1 MSKKFAVIMIAA
13 VIAVCLITGVA
24 FAVWSKMDNDQ
35 VFKFSASDL
44 ELNIS
49 SDQLQVDNKK
59 LTPYEPINASFV
71 IEVVGEK
78 STVSFK
84 LSSLTYNG
92 GDKGEYIPVPEGV
105 VEVIL
110 PQRIYGIGGESMK
123 NAKCDVVLRFA
134 SDIAAAD
141 IDPFYMNKQFK
152 FIITA
157 KAVKYVTPTQYSI
170 TYHNVSSD
178 VVNDNITSYSVETNY
193 TFKDLTRTGYEFQGW
208 YTDSEFNN
216 RITELRQDTTVNSI
230 NLFAKWSAP
239 IEYIIDYNDPF
250 SLTHSNPDNYDIET
264 ETFALTELTKD
275 GYQFLGW
282 YDQETDGN
290 RITEIVKGSH
300 GNLSLYARWSEPI
313 SYDIHYNDKLN
324 ADNSANAYTSYTVIS
339 PTITLA
345 PLTTDGYQFLGWYDQ
360 ETGGNRIIEITTGS
374 TGNKLLYA
382 QWKIVKFVIIY
393 NNVFDADNKANAID
407 YDITSSITFND
418 ITRQGYEFLGW
429 FDALTGGNEIT
440 GIEAG
445 NIGDI
450 TVYAQW
456 QVKTNKITYNGLN
469 GADNSANATEYTIE
483 SQTITLNDITLKG
496 HNFLGFYDAA
506 TGGNRI
512 TEIAS
517 GSTGDI
523 VLYARWEIIQYKIT
537 YVGVE
542 DGDNRYHPTTYTVND
557 RVVFSVIIRPG
568 YDLIGWFDA
577 PTGGNQIK
585 EIPQGSTGDITIYAQ
600 WRALA

>member
-1 MSKKFAVIMIAA
+1 MSKKIAVIMIAA

-24 FAVWSKMDNDQ
+24 FAVWSVMDKDH
-35 VFKFSASDL
+35 VFRFSASDL

-78 STVSFK
+78 STVSFT

-92 GDKGEYIPVPEGV
+92 GDNGEFISVPEGV
-105 VEVIL
+105 VEVVL
-110 PQRIYGIGGESMK
+110 PQRIYGIGGESIK

-141 IDPFYMNKQFK
+141 IDPFYMNKEFK

-170 TYHNVSSD
+170 TYHNVESD
-178 VVNDNITSYSVETNY
+178 IVNDNITTYSVETNY
-193 TFKDLTRTGYEFQGW
+193 TFKDLVREGYEFQGW
-208 YTDSEFNN
+208 YLDSDFNN
-216 RITELRQDTTVNSI
+216 RITELRQDTPVNNI

-239 IEYIIDYNDPF
+239 IEYTIDYIDPF
-250 SLTHSNPDNYDIET
+250 SITHVNPINYNIET
-264 ETFALTELTKD
+264 ETFVLTELVKD

-282 YDQETDGN
+282 YDQEADEN

-300 GNLSLYARWSEPI
+300 GNKTLYARWSEPI
-313 SYDIHYNDKLN
+313 AYVIQYNDKIN
-324 ADNSANAYTSYTVIS
+324 ADNSANAHTSYTVIS

-345 PLTTDGYQFLGWYDQ
+345 PLAKDGYKFLGWFNQ
-360 ETGGNRIIEITTGS
+360 ESGGEQITEIITGS
-374 TGNKLLYA
+374 IGDKVLYA
-382 QWKIVKFVIIY
+382 QWETVKYAIIY
-393 NNVFDADNKANAID
+393 NNIIDADNTANASE

-418 ITRQGYEFLGW
+418 ITRQGYVFLGW
-429 FDALTGGNEIT
+429 FDTLTGGNKIT
-440 GIEAG
+440 GIEIG
-445 NIGDI
+445 NTGDK

-456 QVKTNKITYNGLN
+456 QINTYSINYNGLN
-469 GADNSANATEYTIE
+469 GADNSENATEYTIE
-483 SQTITLNDITLKG
+483 SQTIALKDIALDG
-496 HNFLGFYDAA
+496 HNFLGFYDAE
-506 TGGNRI
+506 TDGNRI

-523 VLYARWEIIQYKIT
+523 TLYARWEIIRYTIT
-537 YVGVE
+537 YEGVE
-542 DGDNRYHPTTYTVND
+542 DADNRYHPTTYTIND

-577 PTGGNQIK
+577 PTGGNQIT
-585 EIPQGSTGDITIYAQ
+585 EIPKGSTGNITIYAQ